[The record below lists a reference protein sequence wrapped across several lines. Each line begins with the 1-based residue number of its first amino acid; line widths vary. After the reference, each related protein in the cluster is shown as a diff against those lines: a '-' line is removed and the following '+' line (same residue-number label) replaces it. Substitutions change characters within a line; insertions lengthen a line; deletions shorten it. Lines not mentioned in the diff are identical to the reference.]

1 MKERCD
7 REMAAALLL
16 VLFRGNK
23 GVGNS
28 NPKQLNNQQ
37 RGQHRRL
44 GKAHGA
50 REDPEAASF
59 RRARNAP
66 WAALAGCIMPSDLFG
81 HTMSGHNWG
90 PHKVA
95 TLWGKEKQTERLSF
109 RACAEAKDTQFV
121 LTQGRRLWRALKAVK
136 TPSTSCE
143 SCQALSALFPIA
155 GARAANTAEKKTIAT
170 IVATTKGKKSNFEPA

>member
-1 MKERCD
+1 MKERCG
-7 REMAAALLL
+7 REWPQRSFWCSLGEI
-16 VLFRGNK
+16 R

-37 RGQHRRL
+37 RGQRRRL
-44 GKAHGA
+44 GNAHGA
-50 REDPEAASF
+50 REDPETSNF

-66 WAALAGCIMPSDLFG
+66 WAALAGCIMPPNLFG

-109 RACAEAKDTQFV
+109 RACTEAKDTQFV
-121 LTQGRRLWRALKAVK
+121 STQDRLPWLGLKAVE
-136 TPSTSCE
+136 TTSTSCE
-143 SCQALSALFPIA
+143 SCHTLSALSPSPGRELQI
-155 GARAANTAEKKTIAT
+155 RRKRK
-170 IVATTKGKKSNFEPA
+170 P

>member
-1 MKERCD
+1 
-7 REMAAALLL
+7 MAAALLL
-16 VLFRGNK
+16 VLFRKIRGWDH
-23 GVGNS
+23 

-44 GKAHGA
+44 G
-50 REDPEAASF
+50 
-59 RRARNAP
+59 NAP

-121 LTQGRRLWRALKAVK
+121 LTQDRLPWLGLKAVE

-155 GARAANTAEKKTIAT
+155 GVRAANT
-170 IVATTKGKKSNFEPA
+170 V

>member
-44 GKAHGA
+44 GNAHGA
-50 REDPEAASF
+50 RDDPEAASF

-66 WAALAGCIMPSDLFG
+66 WVALAGCIMPPNLFG
-81 HTMSGHNWG
+81 HTMSGHKWG
-90 PHKVA
+90 P
-95 TLWGKEKQTERLSF
+95 
-109 RACAEAKDTQFV
+109 
-121 LTQGRRLWRALKAVK
+121 
-136 TPSTSCE
+136 
-143 SCQALSALFPIA
+143 
-155 GARAANTAEKKTIAT
+155 
-170 IVATTKGKKSNFEPA
+170 TK

>member
-1 MKERCD
+1 
-7 REMAAALLL
+7 MAAALLL
-16 VLFRGNK
+16 VLFRKIRGWDH
-23 GVGNS
+23 

-44 GKAHGA
+44 G
-50 REDPEAASF
+50 
-59 RRARNAP
+59 NAP

-121 LTQGRRLWRALKAVK
+121 LTQGRLPWLGLKAVE

-155 GARAANTAEKKTIAT
+155 GVRAANT
-170 IVATTKGKKSNFEPA
+170 V

>member
-16 VLFRGNK
+16 VLFRRNM

-44 GKAHGA
+44 GNAHGA

-59 RRARNAP
+59 RRARNAL
-66 WAALAGCIMPSDLFG
+66 WAALAGCVMPPNLFG
-81 HTMSGHNWG
+81 HT
-90 PHKVA
+90 
-95 TLWGKEKQTERLSF
+95 
-109 RACAEAKDTQFV
+109 
-121 LTQGRRLWRALKAVK
+121 
-136 TPSTSCE
+136 E
-143 SCQALSALFPIA
+143 SSLHVRQAAAA
-155 GARAANTAEKKTIAT
+155 GVESSRDPFHEL
-170 IVATTKGKKSNFEPA
+170 

>member
-1 MKERCD
+1 M
-7 REMAAALLL
+7 
-16 VLFRGNK
+16 
-23 GVGNS
+23 
-28 NPKQLNNQQ
+28 
-37 RGQHRRL
+37 

-59 RRARNAP
+59 RRARNAL
-66 WAALAGCIMPSDLFG
+66 WAALAGCIMPPNLFG

-109 RACAEAKDTQFV
+109 RACAEAKDTKFV
-121 LTQGRRLWRALKAVK
+121 LTQDRQPWLGLKAVE
-136 TPSTSCE
+136 TPSMSCE

-155 GARAANTAEKKTIAT
+155 GVRAANTAEKKTIAT
-170 IVATTKGKKSNFEPA
+170 IVTTTKGKNPNIKFS

>member
-1 MKERCD
+1 MKKQQLPFRYLSLPCKHESSITT
-7 REMAAALLL
+7 LLL
-16 VLFRGNK
+16 LSSQSRPTLWGPQD
-23 GVGNS
+23 G
-28 NPKQLNNQQ
+28 
-37 RGQHRRL
+37 
-44 GKAHGA
+44 
-50 REDPEAASF
+50 
-59 RRARNAP
+59 RARNAP
-66 WAALAGCIMPSDLFG
+66 WAALAGCIMPPNLFG

-121 LTQGRRLWRALKAVK
+121 STQDRLPWLGLKAVE

-143 SCQALSALFPIA
+143 SCQALSTLFPIA

-170 IVATTKGKKSNFEPA
+170 ILATTKGRNPSFKFT